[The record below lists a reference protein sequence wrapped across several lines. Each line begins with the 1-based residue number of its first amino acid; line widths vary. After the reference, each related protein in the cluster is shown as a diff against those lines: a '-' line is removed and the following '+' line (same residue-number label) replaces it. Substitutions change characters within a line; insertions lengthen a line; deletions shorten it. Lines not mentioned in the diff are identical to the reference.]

1 MCCHPDWGPITCKA
15 DIAKVLWNKNNVIK
29 MQGDK
34 KKKKCKERKW
44 KKRRKA
50 YLIGKSGKVSWG
62 KMEDMWYLK
71 LWRTGIIWIG
81 WDKKTYSKYRE

>member
-34 KKKKCKERKW
+34 KKKNVKKENERKEE
-44 KKRRKA
+44 K
-50 YLIGKSGKVSWG
+50 LI
-62 KMEDMWYLK
+62 
-71 LWRTGIIWIG
+71 
-81 WDKKTYSKYRE
+81 